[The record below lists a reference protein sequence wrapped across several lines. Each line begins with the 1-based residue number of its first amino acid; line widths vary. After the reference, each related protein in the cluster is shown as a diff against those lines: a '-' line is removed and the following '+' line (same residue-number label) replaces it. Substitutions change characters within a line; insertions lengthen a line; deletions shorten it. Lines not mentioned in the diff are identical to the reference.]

1 MSRITINNK
10 SIFSDMDV
18 LYYCAKDATTDQR
31 GAEREKW
38 EREKK
43 KRLMITITKR
53 GNTFT
58 VTDKENE
65 T

>member
-1 MSRITINNK
+1 MSKITINNN

-18 LYYCAKDATTDQR
+18 LYYCAKDATTDQH

-38 EREKK
+38 ERKK
-43 KRLMITITKR
+43 KKDLMIKIIQR

-58 VTDKENE
+58 VTDLEDE
-65 T
+65 